1 MKRAIALLLLA
12 GLTFQVQPQALPT
25 SYIISFEPPTEYVDG
40 TPLNEADIQ
49 KYSVYC
55 DGAWI
60 KDVPNDFSRQFTLG
74 LDDGLAPGSHT
85 CGLSDWVGDLESVL
99 SNTKDFP
106 LGQRTPGAPTL
117 TTVVP
122 GA

>member
-1 MKRAIALLLLA
+1 MKRAIPLLLLA
-12 GLTFQVQPQALPT
+12 ALTFDVQPQALPT
-25 SYIISFEPPTEYVDG
+25 SYIVTFVPPTEYVDG
-40 TPLNEADIQ
+40 TPLNEADIDH
-49 KYSVYC
+49 YSVYC
-55 DGAWI
+55 DGSYI

-74 LDDGLAPGSHT
+74 LDDRLAPGSHT
-85 CGLSDWVGDLESVL
+85 CGLSDTVAGIESVL